1 MNDMLTKI
9 LKQQIIIVNNRQC
22 NELTGRPSNRL
33 LQNRAIAPKKELL
46 CDINTAKKAS
56 EKGGGTERQDKIN
69 WDERSDSI
77 TYIKINWTVQGQ

>member
-9 LKQQIIIVNNRQC
+9 LKQQIIIANNRQC

-33 LQNRAIAPKKELL
+33 LQNRAIAPKKRVLL

-69 WDERSDSI
+69 
-77 TYIKINWTVQGQ
+77 